1 MRETSKVAHPPICLE
16 WRESHTWHYRLGR
29 LAVTQYRACFL
40 VVVALMTFNVFW
52 RLSTTAISNS
62 DEARYG
68 VAASEMLNAHEMV
81 VGLYG

>member
-1 MRETSKVAHPPICLE
+1 
-16 WRESHTWHYRLGR
+16 
-29 LAVTQYRACFL
+29 

-62 DEARYG
+62 DEACYG